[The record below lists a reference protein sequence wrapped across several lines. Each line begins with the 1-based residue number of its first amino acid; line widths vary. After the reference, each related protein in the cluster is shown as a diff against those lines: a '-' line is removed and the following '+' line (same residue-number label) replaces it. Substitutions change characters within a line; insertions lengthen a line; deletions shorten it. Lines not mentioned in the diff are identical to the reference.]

1 MKKSLLMILAAAAV
15 FAACQKEVNAP
26 EKELEETPE
35 IVQPAA
41 PKVIYADIDSD
52 ETKAGM
58 DRYYDDGTSSYK
70 YRHHWDLNDL
80 IYVYEGTTRTTYKC
94 TNVSTGEF
102 TQEGLADD
110 IPGGYRFSKVCG
122 VFSTIGYNDATP
134 SVIENDKVSVRNNNG
149 YNLASSTPG
158 YANFMTAIS
167 DDGEHFHFT
176 SQVGWLKLQLQ
187 GYGTITGMTLWNG
200 VSSVN
205 PMYPLDECAGSL
217 LFDFST
223 GTYSFAYIDDLQL
236 TVDLPEP
243 LVLDP
248 STPKDLYFAL
258 PPMTYHGLN
267 LDVNNSTGTNFTLT
281 TLKYVTITANAVT
294 PMAVKSVGYL
304 NATLVGGQ
312 AFNAALKTL
321 AAGSSKA
328 YTDADDLIKGITLSK
343 SEATP
348 TDTGTNV
355 SATAEYPIYASFDD
369 GTGIVTLHTRSN
381 TISLNEDCRYMFSN
395 MSELTSIEMLSQIN
409 TSIVGRFNDATAGPK
424 YMFNGCAKLASIDLS
439 KVRTLQPESFE
450 AMFKGCA
457 ALTSIDLSTLAS
469 TSAKSV
475 ADMFNGCS
483 SLNAINLTPIG
494 TQASTTFARMF
505 AGCSS
510 LTSLDVSM
518 LRTTLGTKFNSMF
531 EGCSNLSDLNLGSGF
546 FCNPAVDNLMSMFQ
560 DCSSLTSIHLT
571 RGIYSGETYGDLT
584 ETVGYP
590 APFALIC
597 SGCTNLVSFVCD
609 LTGLGGNFT
618 SAFSGCVKLETID
631 LSRVSDNASVAK
643 YWNSCFNNCYKLS
656 TLKLNSAHF
665 SGSNTLTY
673 MFTNTSRDAASLDLY
688 IYNSAAYD
696 TIKGGLSDHAKSII
710 NLHYTN

>member
-1 MKKSLLMILAAAAV
+1 MKRLFVALVAFATIFLSCQQEAV
-15 FAACQKEVNAP
+15 NP
-26 EKELEETPE
+26 RNDEET
-35 IVQPAA
+35 IAA
-41 PKVIYADIDSD
+41 DVIIATVD
-52 ETKAGM
+52 EDTKAGM
-58 DRYYDDGTSSYK
+58 DRYDDGGTWKYK
-70 YRHHWDLNDL
+70 HHWDTGD
-80 IYVYEGTTRTTYKC
+80 IIFVYEGTECRKYTC
-94 TNVSTGEF
+94 TNASSGVFTLESTS
-102 TQEGLADD
+102 T
-110 IPGGYRFSKVCG
+110 IPGGRSFSTICG
-122 VFSTIGYNDATP
+122 VFTSFGYGEVYSPTVTANNT
-134 SVIENDKVSVRNNNG
+134 VRVFNNAG
-149 YNLASSTPG
+149 YIPSSTPG
-158 YANFMTAIS
+158 YANFMTGTS
-167 DDGEHFHFT
+167 TDGVHFHFI
-176 SQVGWLKLQLQ
+176 SRVGWLKLQLQ
-187 GYGTITGMTLWNG
+187 GYGTITSIEFNNDLYGDDCVGDLIYN
-200 VSSVN
+200 
-205 PMYPLDECAGSL
+205 
-217 LFDFST
+217 FST
-223 GTYSFAYIDDLQL
+223 GTYSFDDTDDVQMIY
-236 TVDLPEP
+236 TFSSP
-243 LVLDP
+243 LVLSP
-248 STPKDLYFAL
+248 SAPTDIYLTL
-258 PPMTYHGLN
+258 PPRTYNGLN
-267 LDVNNSTGTNFTLT
+267 IEVYNSAGDNFVLSRGGTE
-281 TLKYVTITANAVT
+281 VIAANAVT
-294 PMAVKSVGYL
+294 PMAVKRVGYIES
-304 NATLVGGQ
+304 TLLGGQ

-328 YTDADDLIKGITLSK
+328 YTEKDNLIKGITFSK
-343 SEATP
+343 SEASP
-348 TDTGTNV
+348 VDTGTDVAV
-355 SATAEYPIYASFDD
+355 SGESVYASFE
-369 GTGIVTLHTRSN
+369 GSTGIVTLHTRSN

-546 FCNPAVDNLMSMFQ
+546 FCNPAVDNLNSMFQ

-584 ETVGYP
+584 EAVGYP
-590 APFALIC
+590 AAFALIC

-618 SAFSGCVKLETID
+618 SAFSDCVKLETID